1 MAPYGRTGE
10 GGVELRQ
17 VRYFVAV
24 AQELH
29 FGRAAERLHIVQS
42 AVSQQVRR
50 LEREVGADLF
60 DRSARQVR
68 LTAAGERFLPEAR
81 ALLAAEERALA
92 VVADLVG
99 TRRSTL
105 RLGTSAG
112 LGDHLD
118 RVLDALARL
127 APGLR
132 VQLVSAPT
140 RERLDRVAKGELDAA
155 FVRDVGSDGADGLD
169 ADKAGT
175 DGALR
180 HVPLW
185 PDPLVAVLPAAH
197 PLAATGPEEAE
208 GVDLAALAAVPL
220 RLTARRTNPALVD
233 RVLTACHDAGFEPVP
248 VPGPPAGSLQDSLAA
263 IGAAGPADPSW
274 TVVYAAHAR
283 QLRTS
288 RVAFRPFR
296 TPLTLN
302 TALAVHR
309 TAPPACLDA
318 LLTACAAAAHDLD
331 P

>member
-1 MAPYGRTGE
+1 M
-10 GGVELRQ
+10 ELRQ

-24 AQELH
+24 ARELH

-92 VVADLVG
+92 AVADLVG
-99 TRRSTL
+99 TRSSTL

-112 LGDHLD
+112 LGEHLD
-118 RVLDALARL
+118 RVLDALARS
-127 APGLR
+127 APGLG
-132 VQLVSAPT
+132 VHLVSAPT
-140 RERLDRVAKGELDAA
+140 RERLDRVAQGELDAA
-155 FVRDVGSDGADGLD
+155 FVRGADDG
-169 ADKAGT
+169 GT
-175 DGALR
+175 DGVLR

-197 PLAATGPEEAE
+197 PLAATGPGEDP
-208 GVDLAALAAVPL
+208 GVDLAELAAVPL
-220 RLTARRTNPALVD
+220 RLTARRNNPTLVD
-233 RVLTACHDAGFEPVP
+233 RLLTACHRAGFEPVP
-248 VPGPPAGSLQDSLAA
+248 VPGPPAGSLQDNLAA
-263 IGAAGPADPSW
+263 IGAAGPAAPSW

-283 QLRTS
+283 QLRTP
-288 RVAFRPFR
+288 RVVFRPFR
-296 TPLTLN
+296 TPLTL
-302 TALAVHR
+302 TTSLAVHR
-309 TAPPACLDA
+309 TEPPACLDA
-318 LLTACAAAAHDLD
+318 LLAACGATAHHLD

>member
-1 MAPYGRTGE
+1 M
-10 GGVELRQ
+10 ELRQ

-92 VVADLVG
+92 VVAELIG
-99 TRRSTL
+99 TRRGAL

-118 RVLDALARL
+118 RVLDALSRT
-127 APGLR
+127 APGLG
-132 VQLVSAPT
+132 VHLVSAPT

-155 FVRDVGSDGADGLD
+155 FVRDTDSV
-169 ADKAGT
+169 GT
-175 DGALR
+175 DSGGTGGALR

-197 PLAATGPEEAE
+197 PLAAPGPGEGE
-208 GVDLAALAAVPL
+208 GVDLAELAAVPL

-233 RVLTACHDAGFEPVP
+233 RVLSACHEAGFEPVP
-248 VPGPPAGSLQDSLAA
+248 VPGPPGGSLQDSLAA

-283 QLRTS
+283 QLRTP

-296 TPLTLN
+296 TPLTL
-302 TALAVHR
+302 TTSLAVHR

-318 LLTACAAAAHDLD
+318 LLAACAAAAHDLD